1 MFKEIVKMLE
11 EFDHIERMEAR
22 VDGWKIDVTEYGGKR
37 SIEFTRPLDDRVEV
51 EDDLYYGRP
60 D

>member
-1 MFKEIVKMLE
+1 MFKEIIKMLE

-37 SIEFTRPLDDRVEV
+37 SIEFTRPLKIEEGT
-51 EDDLYYGRP
+51 EDDLP
-60 D
+60 FC